1 MLTPLGLDLL
11 HLEVGGS
18 LLHRGDAG
26 ELSNFKIKSFD
37 CVEYIAL
44 VNKLVINNPYIAD
57 LTRHLGCDV
66 RNLHTYG
73 AVPRPGSGDILL
85 PCKSGDQ
92 ERNECDGERGKVC
105 LPSLTRKSPAAPRGP
120 KRAGAGEVR
129 GRSSLASGSVL
140 TKGVGAAGR
149 FAPSLPRSG
158 AFASCSSCVD
168 AVSSEAGIPTTHSL
182 QQ

>member
-18 LLHRGDAG
+18 LHRGDAG

-44 VNKLVINNPYIAD
+44 VNNLVVNNPYIAD
-57 LTRHLGCDV
+57 LTRHLGRDV

-92 ERNECDGERGKVC
+92 ERNECDGERGKVLAKLDEKIPGSTPRPQTGWSRRGQRQIELGVRLGAHQWRWC
-105 LPSLTRKSPAAPRGP
+105 RRPVCAIAPTIPRF
-120 KRAGAGEVR
+120 RELCIMR
-129 GRSSLASGSVL
+129 RCCVL
-140 TKGVGAAGR
+140 
-149 FAPSLPRSG
+149 
-158 AFASCSSCVD
+158 
-168 AVSSEAGIPTTHSL
+168 
-182 QQ
+182 